1 MQGMFVI
8 PPPPGEIQMYYMN
21 MMMMRKKKEEAL
33 KRILSSKELNEP
45 HIETNGE
52 MMKYLLDTEIAQNF
66 IHEFHD
72 NHTIRPESLLNI
84 AQRLKDYAT
93 EIKNRKTEL
102 IDEFMERMF
111 PSLLKE
117 KWWYNEINFVATTK
131 LCIRI
136 EPYPKG
142 NFIQKGLMGAKVT
155 EFLKTSEG
163 EAGPIERLAGLIDV
177 GDVIVRINKVAGDY
191 ETLYKQLVSLLKDLE
206 DGKKVHMEAR

>member
-84 AQRLKDYAT
+84 AQRLKAYAT
-93 EIKNRKTEL
+93 EIKNRKAEL
-102 IDEFMERMF
+102 IDEFPCRYF
-111 PSLLKE
+111 INIKIPLLFCNNK
-117 KWWYNEINFVATTK
+117 NSNSSISHTRTTRTRK
-131 LCIRI
+131 
-136 EPYPKG
+136 
-142 NFIQKGLMGAKVT
+142 QSM
-155 EFLKTSEG
+155 
-163 EAGPIERLAGLIDV
+163 
-177 GDVIVRINKVAGDY
+177 NKVNY
-191 ETLYKQLVSLLKDLE
+191 MTCIMTIKN
-206 DGKKVHMEAR
+206 